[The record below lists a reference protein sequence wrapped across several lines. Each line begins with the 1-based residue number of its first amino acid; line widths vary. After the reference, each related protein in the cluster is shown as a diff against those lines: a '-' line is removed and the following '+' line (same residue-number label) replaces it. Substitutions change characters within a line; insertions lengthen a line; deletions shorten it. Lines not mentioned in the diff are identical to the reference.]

1 MNKDQSKIPQATAK
15 RLPLYYRF
23 LKNLHASGK
32 QRVSSAE
39 LSDAVKSIRPRS
51 AGIFPISGRSAKKD
65 TAIMWITCCH
75 FSEKHW
81 IRMKRRT
88 SF

>member
-39 LSDAVKSIRPRS
+39 LSDAVKVDSATIRRDFS
-51 AGIFPISGRSAKKD
+51 YFGALGKKD